1 VPTVALLP
9 LAEATGGRAC
19 SASVKMPLSAGA
31 QNLNLLNED
40 TGFALTTPEGAGA
53 MRDHL
58 GRLLYH
64 TRLKA
69 IQWINP
75 NRCRAEFTT
84 LSKTKL

>member
-1 VPTVALLP
+1 M
-9 LAEATGGRAC
+9 
-19 SASVKMPLSAGA
+19 SLSAGA
-31 QNLNLLNED
+31 QDLDLLNED

-58 GRLLYH
+58 GRLLYY

-75 NRCRAEFTT
+75 NRPLYVLTQSSCTARLGRRQA
-84 LSKTKL
+84 

>member
-1 VPTVALLP
+1 M
-9 LAEATGGRAC
+9 
-19 SASVKMPLSAGA
+19 SLSAGA

-75 NRCRAEFTT
+75 NRRRAEFTT